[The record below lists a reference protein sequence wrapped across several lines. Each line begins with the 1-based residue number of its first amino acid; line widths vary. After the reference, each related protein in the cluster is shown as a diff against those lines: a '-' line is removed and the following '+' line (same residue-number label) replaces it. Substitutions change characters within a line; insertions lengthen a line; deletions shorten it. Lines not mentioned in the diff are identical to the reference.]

1 MRYLYL
7 LLHAGV
13 LITLITGCQQTVAE
27 PVAAKLTNP
36 SAATLQELQ
45 QHIQQLIGGEPVK
58 LADNVF
64 TESSKLYIEQQVLL
78 DDRGLPLMGRHQ
90 QPVKIFSLLTD
101 GSLCLLR
108 HDASEQVVILQQV
121 QCTPAASD

>member
-1 MRYLYL
+1 MRYPYL
-7 LLHAGV
+7 LYTGV
-13 LITLITGCQQTVAE
+13 LITLLAGCQQTAAE
-27 PVAAKLTNP
+27 PVAARLINP

-45 QHIQQLIGGEPVK
+45 QDIQQLIGGEPVK

-101 GSLCLLR
+101 GSQCLLR